1 MDETHSFSVGVSQN
15 KSGSQGEI
23 RSGDFFG
30 SENAGDA
37 PSSIGAAA
45 ASASRSKTKSLTQY
59 VLKKSCTPGDS
70 IDATGAAM
78 NAAANSASVGN
89 VGSAAYNLMQFLARA
104 VFVEPPGVDEEGADG
119 DGNKNDAKKHQPL
132 RAASLQTLCVA
143 NALSKSK
150 AARCFYQ
157 TLVLVGGGFLDV
169 KQDLSVPYGE
179 ILIRPGKR
187 FEAALGGKRARA
199 EEETEDD
206 EESGNSE
213 TDADEGEVPEVS
225 HEMTEVSEDVSE
237 VPESPPGRVPA
248 RRSKRARRG

>member
-1 MDETHSFSVGVSQN
+1 
-15 KSGSQGEI
+15 
-23 RSGDFFG
+23 
-30 SENAGDA
+30 
-37 PSSIGAAA
+37 
-45 ASASRSKTKSLTQY
+45 
-59 VLKKSCTPGDS
+59 
-70 IDATGAAM
+70 
-78 NAAANSASVGN
+78 
-89 VGSAAYNLMQFLARA
+89 
-104 VFVEPPGVDEEGADG
+104 
-119 DGNKNDAKKHQPL
+119 
-132 RAASLQTLCVA
+132 
-143 NALSKSK
+143 
-150 AARCFYQ
+150 
-157 TLVLVGGGFLDV
+157 VGGGFLDV

-187 FEAALGGKRARA
+187 FEAASGGKRARA